1 MRIELSPRDVA
12 RIGLV
17 PSADPLWELASSVR
31 LLAVDDGFGWWR
43 RWVRPRL
50 PESVRVLEW
59 LYAESVPGF
68 LLPAAA
74 DLGAGLATVL
84 GTGADRLRGEL
95 RGRTRDPGLPGWASG
110 LVNGSVAGLPRL
122 VQAMREYFE
131 AAVEPHWDT
140 VCAQVDADRELRTRV
155 LSGEGVDA
163 LLASLGP
170 ALRWSAPTLS
180 AGFGGEPLVPGG
192 AGMLLVPTYFAVRPE
207 VVLCRRPGP
216 VRLGYPALHRPVRQR
231 TARPLSPNRA
241 LGALL
246 GPTRAAALAVVA
258 AGCST
263 SELAARLGVTP
274 SAVSKHTAVLRAAG
288 LIATRR
294 ERNTVLHTLTPLG
307 LSLLGG

>member
-1 MRIELSPRDVA
+1 VRIELTPRDVA

-17 PSADPLWELASSVR
+17 PSANPLWELACSVR
-31 LLAVDDGFGWWR
+31 LLAVADGFGWWR

-59 LYAESVPGF
+59 LCADPVPGF
-68 LLPAAA
+68 LLPGTA
-74 DLGAGLATVL
+74 DLGSGLAAVL
-84 GTGADRLRGEL
+84 GTGADRLRADL
-95 RGRTRDPGLPGWASG
+95 RGRAPDPGLPAWAAALG
-110 LVNGSVAGLPRL
+110 KGTVAGLPRL
-122 VQAMREYFE
+122 VHAMREYFE

-140 VCAQVDADRELRTRV
+140 VRAQVEADRERRMRV
-155 LSGEGVDA
+155 LADEGVGA
-163 LLASLGP
+163 LLAGLGP
-170 ALRWSAPTLS
+170 VLRWSAPVLS
-180 AGFGGEPLVPGG
+180 AGLAREPVAPGG
-192 AGMLLVPTYFAVRPE
+192 AGMLLAPTYFAVRPQ
-207 VVLCRRPGP
+207 VVRSAGP
-216 VRLGYPALHRPVRQR
+216 VWLGYPAVHRPIRQR
-231 TARPLSPNRA
+231 STKRASPNRA
-241 LGALL
+241 LAALL
-246 GPTRAAALAVVA
+246 GPTRAAALVIVA